1 MRIVHLADSH
11 LGFRQLQRVD
21 AAGRN
26 LREQDVAAAFAQAIE
41 RAVALAPDAVVHAG
55 DLFDSH
61 HPSAAALR
69 VALDGLARLR
79 AAGIPIILVAGN
91 HETPRAASP
100 EHIYSVLERFGEG
113 VHAIHGAPR
122 TVRLGGLAVHGI
134 PYDNDLARMGDAVR
148 AARPE
153 PGAAHSVLVAHLGLT
168 GLGGVVGP
176 EASLALPGETLA
188 GARAFSYVA
197 LGHLHTFAPVADNA
211 AYAGSTERLSWADDA
226 PVKGIVEVDLGRER
240 TDSGY
245 LVRHGVDVR
254 PQLELEPVDAAAV
267 DDLTAAIVARAEE
280 AGPEVLRGAVV
291 RLWVRDVS
299 AAAWNAV
306 DHQAIAAAFAGCL
319 HFERRAEPRGAGV
332 LGGLGAE
339 PAAVPALREFLLRW
353 PGATARGVDPEDFVA
368 RAEGFVARADEEL
381 AT

>member
-1 MRIVHLADSH
+1 MRVVHLADTH
-11 LGFRQLQRVD
+11 LGFRQLHRVD

-26 LREQDVAAAFAQAIE
+26 VREQDVAAAFAQAIDH
-41 RAVALAPDAVVHAG
+41 AVALRPDAVIHAG

-61 HPSAAALR
+61 HPSAAALS

-91 HETPRAASP
+91 HETPRASSA
-100 EHIYSVLERFGEG
+100 EHIFAVLERFGDG
-113 VHAIHGAPR
+113 VHALHGAPQV
-122 TVRLGGLAVHGI
+122 VRVGGLAVHGI
-134 PYDNDLARMGDAVR
+134 PYDNDLARMSEAVR
-148 AARPE
+148 AARPDPDAE
-153 PGAAHSVLVAHLGLT
+153 ANVLVAHLGLV

-176 EASLALPGETLA
+176 EASLAVPGETLA
-188 GARAFSYVA
+188 GARAFDYVA
-197 LGHLHTFAPVADNA
+197 LGHLHKFAPVAENA

-226 PVKGIVEVDLGRER
+226 PVKGIVEVDLAR
-240 TDSGY
+240 DPSDLGY
-245 LVRHGVDVR
+245 LRRHGVDVR
-254 PQLELEPVDAAAV
+254 AQVELAPVDAREA

-280 AGPEVLRGAVV
+280 ARPEVLAGAVV

-299 AAAWNAV
+299 AAEYNAV
-306 DHQAIAAAFAGCL
+306 DRTAVAAAFADCL
-319 HFERRAEPRGAGV
+319 HFELRAEPRGARTP
-332 LGGLGAE
+332 GGAPDAL
-339 PAAVPALREFLLRW
+339 AVPALREFLLRW